1 MSENLDISFVIVTNG
16 QRDGLLSTIIE
27 GIKYQNI
34 PKYEIIVVGE
44 SKIKNNFPEVNY
56 IENKELSSEGLLG
69 AMRNLACSQAKYDNI
84 VISDDDM
91 MLSSNWYETLKQF
104 EDFEILTTQV
114 RNPDG
119 TRYWDYACF
128 QSPEKGHVVM
138 NPEETDDN
146 AYMSGGQS
154 WIMKNL
160 VFEKV
165 KWNQNF
171 STGDRANMK
180 SLEEYSEGKDNE
192 DPERVESDPDSIRV
206 NLSSNLSLVESALTE
221 II

>member
-104 EDFEILTTQV
+104 EDFEIF
-114 RNPDG
+114 
-119 TRYWDYACF
+119 Y
-128 QSPEKGHVVM
+128 KG
-138 NPEETDDN
+138 
-146 AYMSGGQS
+146 
-154 WIMKNL
+154 
-160 VFEKV
+160 
-165 KWNQNF
+165 F
-171 STGDRANMK
+171 SLD
-180 SLEEYSEGKDNE
+180 
-192 DPERVESDPDSIRV
+192 
-206 NLSSNLSLVESALTE
+206 
-221 II
+221 